1 MSSTVCVLIIRQLW
15 DIVQWHFGAAICY
28 QSQPASVCDHCTFF
42 VILSPEFLEPGHCFL
57 LLLLCSP
64 KMMDRFDCIV
74 VLSTIGD
81 VCIEYRISI
90 PGLDKLISLPR
101 AAIRRKS
108 YRGCGLRPGTN
119 QRPVYS
125 SCYQPIRDQC
135 PAHVTNYLIQDNFIC
150 SKPGIHYCE

>member
-1 MSSTVCVLIIRQLW
+1 MPTIPKVRGLLCFIVKLLTSRRFVSSSKNQTIRVPRTWTL
-15 DIVQWHFGAAICY
+15 
-28 QSQPASVCDHCTFF
+28 
-42 VILSPEFLEPGHCFL
+42 CFL

-119 QRPVYS
+119 RRPVSS
-125 SCYQPIRDQC
+125 SCYQPIRGQC
-135 PAHVTNYLIQDNFIC
+135 TAHVTNYLIQDNFIC

>member
-1 MSSTVCVLIIRQLW
+1 MPTSPKVGAFSVLFLLKLLASRMFVSSSINQTIR
-15 DIVQWHFGAAICY
+15 
-28 QSQPASVCDHCTFF
+28 ASRTWT
-42 VILSPEFLEPGHCFL
+42 LCFL

-90 PGLDKLISLPR
+90 PGLDKLISPPR

-119 QRPVYS
+119 QMPVCC
-125 SCYQPIRDQC
+125 SCYQPIRGQLQVMLPNILYKTILSAASQVYIIVNNDS
-135 PAHVTNYLIQDNFIC
+135 L
-150 SKPGIHYCE
+150 